1 MDNGSAS
8 AGASSH
14 LTDNSAR
21 AASSPSSV
29 PDASTNPA
37 LSSSSSSSLA
47 CPRPPVPWSE
57 PPVPSPLPHPPLLG
71 SNVSFPSPARRSSA
85 AGSGVRFTD
94 PSSSPS
100 SPSVSH
106 SIAPLIS
113 PPPPPPAPPLAG
125 ASPARAQ
132 SGGSSSTISS
142 SSSSSPSSAGSTSLS
157 SSGSSSVSS
166 LGASPDKT
174 SSATVLMSTPSTSA
188 AAAAGIGGGAGA
200 GAGASAG
207 AGAGASTSIPSN
219 GGSPSRSFRN
229 PGSPTYSAFAS
240 ASDSP
245 FFSPSTPTSAT
256 PFLTPP
262 SGSFSSSAIHTPRGD
277 RAPPAVVVRPNPA
290 LLVSPLR
297 ESPFSPPQYGASSGA
312 FQSAAAAGE
321 SPGPSFLR
329 TAASPGSTF
338 LRQSTSPTSAGRPR
352 SCDVFISLYGQCPAL
367 VRFAK
372 WMRAELELQGVA
384 CFSADR
390 SLFSDTRSHDIS
402 RRIMNSATFGVVI
415 ISRSVFRN
423 RWTMEELRVFLDR
436 RNLVPVFFD
445 LAPADIAVQDIVQRR
460 GKIWEKH
467 GGELWA
473 AYDGDEA
480 EWKDVVHGVLRSE
493 EWRLEAHDGNWRA
506 CIRKAVSLLGTRLGR
521 RSIAERER
529 VQTERIDVDEFPFPR
544 NASFT
549 GREKELK
556 HLEEMLSLTMDYPQ
570 QELQEPSRKPGD
582 PADSSSS
589 QKFRGASSS
598 AAQQQQLKGKELEE
612 EIGIQPSGGR
622 PEIEA
627 DKEAA
632 AALRGREPQRGRDMQ
647 RGRQLHRERHM
658 QRKREAHN
666 AKDNV
671 DPTSSRNQ
679 GCACISGAAG
689 IGKTELAL
697 EYAYR
702 NTDKYRTILWL
713 SAENRYIRQNYLNL
727 AAFLGVDVGS
737 ETQAGPDRARVRSFD
752 EQETDAYQRIKREM
766 SRDVPYL
773 LIVDNLES
781 ERDWW
786 DGKEITELLPSPGGA
801 SHVIITTRLPRVM
814 HLKCIELS
822 TLSNTEAVDLMRG
835 GRHLSPLELEAL
847 RDIDEKLARLTLG
860 LAIVS
865 RLLAELH
872 IMPSELLELMG
883 KAEGITDVRN
893 REDEVLRNNPHLFR
907 LLNVCMALLES
918 SSGPV
923 KLAAKMAL
931 VGGWFAP
938 VPIPFDLLAQAA
950 STFREKSPL
959 CKCWRSCTGVVFWC
973 CMASKSRRAGG
984 EAAYLLIQYGVARR
998 ASRQGCVYFSD
1009 VVQVF
1014 LRRRGGVAA
1023 ARAVVQGVRRSGVLA
1038 LHLEQFWAACFL
1050 VLRFGNDPVTVELR
1064 VPELLSFTRKVVLP
1078 LALRTF
1084 SSFTRC
1090 QAALELLHLCFNG
1103 LDDIEKSFVS
1113 QIGDKSFCWRRAKG
1127 RSHQVDDYVWHDL
1140 TLLKAHLLET
1150 RAKLLLRGGLCDAGE
1165 ELCRT
1170 CISIRMVMLGAEH
1183 PDTISAQETLA
1194 KLVRARNNA

>member
-8 AGASSH
+8 AGASH
-14 LTDNSAR
+14 LTDNSQRTA
-21 AASSPSSV
+21 SPSL
-29 PDASTNPA
+29 PDTASAANPS
-37 LSSSSSSSLA
+37 LSSSLA

-71 SNVSFPSPARRSSA
+71 SNVSFPSPARRSA

-106 SIAPLIS
+106 SI
-113 PPPPPPAPPLAG
+113 PPPPLSG
-125 ASPARAQ
+125 ASPARALS
-132 SGGSSSTISS
+132 SGSASSPSSSAASSSLSS
-142 SSSSSPSSAGSTSLS
+142 SSSGSGSGSASSPSSAGSTTLS
-157 SSGSSSVSS
+157 SSASSSVSS
-166 LGASPDKT
+166 LGASPDKA
-174 SSATVLMSTPSTSA
+174 SSATVLMSAPSTSVP
-188 AAAAGIGGGAGA
+188 AAAGVG
-200 GAGASAG
+200 
-207 AGAGASTSIPSN
+207 GAGASTYIPSN

-277 RAPPAVVVRPNPA
+277 RPPPVVRPNPA

-297 ESPFSPPQYGASSGA
+297 ESPFSPPQYGSSGA
-312 FQSAAAAGE
+312 GGPRSPFQSAAGVPYE

-329 TAASPGSTF
+329 TAASPGSSI

-352 SCDVFISLYGQCPAL
+352 SCDVFISLYGKCPAL

-390 SLFSDTRSHDIS
+390 SLFSDTRSHDIT

-423 RWTMEELRVFLDR
+423 QWTMEELRVFLDR

-445 LAPADIAVQDIVQRR
+445 LAPSDISVQDIVERR

-467 GGELWA
+467 GGELWT

-480 EWKDVVHGVLRSE
+480 EWKDVVDGVLRSE

-544 NASFT
+544 NVSFT

-570 QELQEPSRKPGD
+570 QELQEPPRKPGD
-582 PADSSSS
+582 PAESSSS
-589 QKFRGASSS
+589 QKARGDVESRGASSS
-598 AAQQQQLKGKELEE
+598 AAQQQLKGKEPEE
-612 EIGIQPSGGR
+612 EIGIQPSGR
-622 PEIEA
+622 TEIEA
-627 DKEAA
+627 EKE
-632 AALRGREPQRGRDMQ
+632 ALRGREPQRGRDMQ
-647 RGRQLHRERHM
+647 RGRHMHRERHM

-671 DPTSSRNQ
+671 DPTSSLNH

-697 EYAYR
+697 EYAFR
-702 NTDKYRTILWL
+702 NTDKYKTILWL

-727 AAFLGVDVGS
+727 SVFLGVDVGS

-835 GRHLSPLELEAL
+835 GRHLSPLELEVL
-847 RDIDEKLARLTLG
+847 RDIDDKLARLTLG

-923 KLAAKMAL
+923 KLASKMAL

-938 VPIPFDLLAQAA
+938 IPIPFDLLAQAA
-950 STFREKSPL
+950 STYREKSPL
-959 CKCWRSCTGVVFWC
+959 CKCWRSCTGVVFSC

-984 EAAYLLIQYGVARR
+984 EAAYLLIQYGIARR
-998 ASRQGCVYFSD
+998 ATRQGCVYFSD
-1009 VVQVF
+1009 VIQVF

-1023 ARAVVQGVRRSGVLA
+1023 AKAVVQGVRKSGVLA
-1038 LHLEQFWAACFL
+1038 FHLEQFWAACFL

-1084 SSFTRC
+1084 STFTRC

-1113 QIGDKSFCWRRAKG
+1113 QIGDKSFWWRRAKG

-1194 KLVRARNNA
+1194 KLVRARING